1 MSTLELKELSHP
13 AGEVIKIAA
22 GKTLDLKTQ
31 GSVTMP
37 TGSVL
42 QVLNSSR
49 GDLVTTSSTIS
60 LDNSIPQITEG
71 VEVFTVTI
79 TPASAASKFYIR
91 AYSGAVGSQ
100 TNNRQVVMALF
111 KDSTANALATALGG
125 FQAAGT
131 AEMAVDLT
139 HFMTAGTTNAITFR
153 VRFGCNGSGSAS
165 INGNPAD
172 GQRYGGSVASG
183 MTVMEIAG

>member
-1 MSTLELKELSHP
+1 MTTTIT
-13 AGEVIKIAA
+13 GAA
-22 GKTLDLKTQ
+22 GINRVAD
-31 GSVTMP
+31 GADMP
-37 TGSVL
+37 AGSVL
-42 QVLNSSR
+42 QVLNNSR

-91 AYSGAVGSQ
+91 AYSGAVGSL

-125 FQAAGT
+125 FQAAGS
-131 AEMAVDLT
+131 AEMAIDLT